1 MNSSS
6 EYKNIKLNPFN
17 IIVATDEKNGI
28 GKDNKIV
35 WYHPEDL
42 KFFKEK
48 TIMCIVIMGRNTFE
62 SIGKLL
68 PDRITFV
75 ISSNLQQ
82 PSDSKYYVFKT
93 LKDALQSSSNFLYRD
108 IYVIGGETLYKE
120 AMEKYLYLCKNI
132 YITSIKGDYNC
143 DRFFPNY
150 DTIKNTLESEKVLND
165 NCIVRKYQP
174 NINHDEEQYLN
185 IMKDILEKGDE
196 KSDRTNTGTLSLSG
210 VHMKFD
216 ISENIP
222 FLTTKKVL
230 WDKVLI
236 ELLWFISGSTD
247 VSVLKKQGVNFWD
260 GNTSR
265 EFLDK
270 QGLFHLEEG
279 DLGEGYGW
287 LWRHWGARYE
297 GCKEKYEKGQGIDQL
312 ENVIEML
319 KEEPFSRR
327 IIMTAWNPSKL
338 GNVALAPC
346 HMMCQW
352 TVAEINYKKC
362 FNGCECQ
369 RCRNLP
375 EYQTI
380 QYLDCILTQRSG
392 DMFLGVPFNIAS
404 YSILTCMLAHI
415 ITTHYAENCCGVL
428 MKPRYFIHN
437 IGDAH
442 IYKTHIDAVKK
453 QLSNT
458 PLPFPQLKINRRIED
473 IDDFKFEDFSVE
485 NYQFAPFI
493 KAPMAV

>member
-6 EYKNIKLNPFN
+6 EYKSVKLNPFI

-28 GKDNKIV
+28 GKDNRVV
-35 WYHPEDL
+35 WHYPEDL

-48 TIMCIVIMGRNTFE
+48 TIMSIIIMGRKTFE
-62 SIGKLL
+62 SIGRCL

-82 PSDSKYYVFKT
+82 PSDSKYYVFKS
-93 LKDALQSSSNFLYRD
+93 LRDALQSSSNFLFKD
-108 IYVIGGETLYKE
+108 IYVIGGEMLYKE
-120 AMEKYLYLCKNI
+120 AMENYLYLCKNI
-132 YITSIKGDYNC
+132 YITSVKGDYNC

-150 DTIKNTLESEKVLND
+150 EHIKNTLKDTKILSD
-165 NCIVRKYQP
+165 NCVVRKYEP
-174 NINHDEEQYLN
+174 SIRHDEYQYLD
-185 IMKDILEKGDE
+185 IMREILENGDE

-216 ISENIP
+216 ISDRIP

-247 VSVLKKQGVNFWD
+247 VSILKKQGVNFWD

-270 QGLFHLEEG
+270 HNLHHLEEN
-279 DLGEGYGW
+279 DLGEGYGFQ
-287 LWRHWGARYE
+287 WRHWGASYKGCKANYE
-297 GCKEKYEKGQGIDQL
+297 GKGIDQL
-312 ENVIEML
+312 ANVVEML
-319 KEEPFSRR
+319 KEDPFSRR
-327 IIMTAWNPSKL
+327 IIMTAWNPSSL
-338 GNVALAPC
+338 ENVALPPC
-346 HMMCQW
+346 HSFIQW
-352 TVAEINYKKC
+352 TVAEVNYKKC
-362 FNGCECQ
+362 FNACECE
-369 RCRNLP
+369 RCKNLP
-375 EYQTI
+375 EYSTI

-404 YSILTCMLAHI
+404 YSILTWMLAHI
-415 ITTHYAENCCGVL
+415 ISTFYAENCCGVL

-442 IYKTHIDAVKK
+442 IYKTHIEAVNK

-458 PLPFPQLKINRRIED
+458 PLPFPRLKINSRIED
-473 IDDFKFEDFSVE
+473 INNFKFEDFSVE
-485 NYQFAPFI
+485 DYQYAPFI